1 MQTTSTTLGAS
12 EDITSLVNKVLSQ
25 PTLSQTSNSNQK
37 VPIIEEVDVSSDKF
51 EFSSPESTLMT
62 KTRDSPRSISS
73 IVMPVTMTNTTS
85 LEKQVSI
92 MAKTLEEL
100 MKSKTEKEATRDA

>member
-1 MQTTSTTLGAS
+1 
-12 EDITSLVNKVLSQ
+12 
-25 PTLSQTSNSNQK
+25 
-37 VPIIEEVDVSSDKF
+37 
-51 EFSSPESTLMT
+51 MT

-73 IVMPVTMTNTTS
+73 IVMPVMMTNTTS